1 MLARMTA
8 PTLPALGTVDLSDP
22 ATFAAGPPYEYFARL
37 RAEAPVLRNHSG
49 NPAIPDF
56 WSVTRAKDIE
66 WVSKHGTLFSTWE
79 NGIWMRPDASG
90 PLELTRNLV
99 IFKDPPEHTRHRK
112 LLQLAFTPRTIAYL
126 EDTVRAQVTAILDR
140 AAETGSLDIVSDLAI
155 PVPLNVITSLLGAP
169 DSDVPRLLDWTTRL
183 DVGVDNPE
191 TGSGVEAF
199 MEMAEYLGELIPTQI
214 NSDSLIGLLARA
226 EVDGDRLTD
235 DELLMFFAIL
245 VFAGN
250 DTTRNATSG
259 GALALVEN
267 PDQLAALRNDP
278 ALIPNAVEEVL
289 RWTTP
294 LNYFAR
300 TALADT
306 EIAGVPIPKGDV
318 LLLWYASGSR
328 DEEVLPGAD
337 RFDVLRPVE
346 MHQAFGGGGRHF
358 CLGAGLAR
366 LELRVI
372 FEEFTRRVTS
382 PRLAGPVQRHCT
394 TWVNGWASVPIEFTP
409 A

>member
-1 MLARMTA
+1 
-8 PTLPALGTVDLSDP
+8 
-22 ATFAAGPPYEYFARL
+22 
-37 RAEAPVLRNHSG
+37 
-49 NPAIPDF
+49 
-56 WSVTRAKDIE
+56 VTRAKDIE

-90 PLELTRNLV
+90 PLDLTRNLV

-140 AAETGSLDIVSDLAI
+140 AAETGSMDIVNDLAI

-278 ALIPNAVEEVL
+278 SLIPNAVEEVL

-300 TALADT
+300 TALEDT

-328 DEEVLPGAD
+328 DEAVLPGAD

-372 FEEFTRRVTS
+372 FEEFTRRVRD
-382 PRLAGPVQRHCT
+382 PRLAGPVERHCT